1 MANPDNL
8 PQLPKNQSAISTNG
22 VVSRDWYRFFLNLVN
37 KVNAGGGGGNGTGT
51 VTSVAV
57 SGGTTGLTTSGG
69 PITTNGT
76 ITLSG
81 KLNIAS
87 GGTNATTAAGAL
99 TSLGAYPASNPNGY
113 TNNTGTVTSVGATA
127 PAFLTVTGS
136 PITTNGTLAF
146 SYSGTALP
154 IANGGTNGTTAPD
167 ARANLGAAQSGANTD
182 ITSVTL
188 TSGTITTAPSSSND
202 IVNKSYVDSIAS
214 GFNFH
219 QACNYATTVALPANT
234 YNNGSSGVGATLTA
248 NANGTLTID
257 GYTFV
262 SGDVGKRILV
272 KDESAGANNGIYTLT
287 QAGTVSLPYILTR
300 ATDFDSA
307 GAGVDQIDQGDLM
320 LVISGTDNSNTSW
333 VQQTPLPITV
343 GTTALVFIEFAAT
356 QTYTAGTGL
365 TLTTNQF
372 SITNIGTAGT
382 YGSASVVPVLTT
394 NAQGQVTSVT
404 NTTIAI
410 SGSAVS
416 GNISGSAG
424 NVTGVVAVLNGGTG
438 QTTYTDGQLLIG
450 NSTGN
455 TLTKSTL
462 TAGSGIS
469 ITNGAGSITID
480 ATNAGAVTSVT
491 GTSPVVSSGGA
502 TPNISLASGYGDTQN
517 PYASKTANHFL
528 AAPNGTAG
536 VPTFRAVVAADI
548 PTLNQNTTG
557 QAGSVANALTA
568 GTGLLYSAGTTYDG
582 SAAITINN
590 TAPMVYPGAGVPNST
605 GTAWGTSYTTT
616 GSGTVLALA
625 TSPNFTTPIL
635 GTPQSGNFSAGSF
648 TWPTFNQNTTGTADN
663 VTGTVAIANGGTGQ
677 TTANPAFNALA
688 PTTTKG
694 DLIVSNGTANVR
706 QAVGTDTYVLTAD
719 STTATG
725 IKWAA
730 SSGSGA
736 TISNDTTTATNL
748 YPTFAAATSGSL
760 TTIYTG
766 NTKLLYKPST
776 GELTSSEV
784 VASNG
789 IFVNSQTVSANYTV
803 PAGSTA
809 ISGGPITVASG
820 VAVTV
825 ASGAR
830 WVTI

>member
-1 MANPDNL
+1 MPNPDNN

-37 KVNAGGGGGNGTGT
+37 RVNEGGGGNGTGT
-51 VTSVAV
+51 VTSVNV

-81 KLNIAS
+81 VLKVAN

-202 IVNKSYVDSIAS
+202 IVNKSYADSIAS

-219 QACNYATTVALPANT
+219 QACNYATTAALPANT

-394 NAQGQVTSVT
+394 NAQGQVTAVT

-424 NVTGVVAVLNGGTG
+424 NVTGVVGVLNGGTG
-438 QTTYTDGQLLIG
+438 QTSYTDGQLLIG

-462 TAGSGIS
+462 TAGTGIS

-536 VPTFRAVVAADI
+536 VPTFRAVVPADI

-568 GTGLLYSAGTTYDG
+568 GTGLLYSTGTTYDG

-590 TAPMVYPGAGVPNST
+590 TAPMVYPGAGIPNST

-616 GSGTVLALA
+616 GSGTVVALA

-635 GTPQSGNFSAGSF
+635 GTPQSGNFSVGSF
-648 TWPTFNQNTTGTADN
+648 TWPTFNQNTTGTAGN
-663 VTGTVAIANGGTGQ
+663 VTGVVAIANGGTGQ
-677 TTANPAFNALA
+677 TTAVAAFDALSPA
-688 PTTTKG
+688 TTKG
-694 DLIVSNGTANVR
+694 DLIVSDGTDNVR
-706 QAVGTDTYVLTAD
+706 QAVGTNNFVLTAD

-725 IKWAA
+725 VKWAA
-730 SSGSGA
+730 AGGSL
-736 TISNDTTTATNL
+736 TVSNDTTTATNL
-748 YPTFAAATSGSL
+748 YPTFADTTSGSL

-766 NTKLLYKPST
+766 NAKLLYKPST
-776 GELTSSEV
+776 GELTSPEV
-784 VASNG
+784 IASNG
-789 IFVNSQTVSANYTV
+789 IFVNSQTVSSNYTIA
-803 PAGSTA
+803 AGN
-809 ISGGPITVASG
+809 SGMSAGTITVSSG
-820 VAVTV
+820 VTVTLS
-825 ASGAR
+825 SGSR
-830 WVTI
+830 WVVV

>member
-1 MANPDNL
+1 MANPDNK

-22 VVSRDWYRFFLNLVN
+22 VVSRDWYRFFLNLLN
-37 KVNAGGGGGNGTGT
+37 TVNAGGGGNGTGT
-51 VTSVAV
+51 VTSVNV

-99 TSLGAYPASNPNGY
+99 TNLGAYPASNPDGY

-219 QACNYATTVALPANT
+219 QACNYATTAALPANT
-234 YNNGSSGVGATLTA
+234 YNNGASGVGATLTA

-307 GAGVDQIDQGDLM
+307 GTGVDQIDQGDLM

-372 SITNIGTAGT
+372 SISNIGTAGT

-438 QTTYTDGQLLIG
+438 QTSYVDGELLIG

-462 TAGSGIS
+462 TAGTGIS
-469 ITNGAGSITID
+469 ITNGAGSITIN

-536 VPTFRAVVAADI
+536 VPTFRAVVATDI

-568 GTGLLYSAGTTYDG
+568 GTGLLYSTGTTYDG

-590 TAPMVYPGAGVPNST
+590 TAPMVYPGAGIPNST

-616 GSGTVLALA
+616 GSGTVLALS

-635 GTPQSGNFSAGSF
+635 GTPQSGNFSVGSF
-648 TWPTFNQNTTGTADN
+648 TWPTFNQNTTGTAGN
-663 VTGTVAIANGGTGQ
+663 VTGVVAIANGGTGQ
-677 TTANPAFNALA
+677 TTAVAAFDALSPA
-688 PTTTKG
+688 TTKG
-694 DLIVSNGTANVR
+694 DLIVSNGTDNVR
-706 QAVGTDTYVLTAD
+706 QAVGTDTFVLTAD

-725 IKWAA
+725 VKWAA
-730 SSGSGA
+730 STGSGA
-736 TISNDTTTATNL
+736 TITNDTTTATNL

-776 GELTSSEV
+776 GELTSPEV

-789 IFVNSQTVSANYTV
+789 IFVNSQTVSTNYTIA
-803 PAGSTA
+803 AGN
-809 ISGGPITVASG
+809 SGMSAGIITVANG
-820 VAVTV
+820 VTV
-825 ASGAR
+825 TLSSGSR
-830 WVTI
+830 WVVV

>member
-1 MANPDNL
+1 MPNSDNL

-22 VVSRDWYRFFLNLVN
+22 VVSRDWYRFFLNLLN
-37 KVNAGGGGGNGTGT
+37 KVNEGGGGGNGTGT

-57 SGGTTGLTTSGG
+57 SGGSTGLTTTGG

-76 ITLSG
+76 IVLSG
-81 KLNIAS
+81 TVNVSNGGTGASTAATARTNLGVPSLTGSGAS
-87 GGTNATTAAGAL
+87 GTWGINVTGTAA
-99 TSLGAYPASNPNGY
+99 N
-113 TNNTGTVTSVGATA
+113 V
-127 PAFLTVTGS
+127 
-136 PITTNGTLAF
+136 
-146 SYSGTALP
+146 SGVVAV
-154 IANGGTNGTTAPD
+154 ANGGTGASTASG
-167 ARANLGAAQSGANTD
+167 ARANLDAAQSGANTD

-188 TSGTITTAPSSSND
+188 TSGTITTSPSSSND

-214 GFNFH
+214 GVNFH
-219 QACNYATTVALPANT
+219 QACNYATTAALAANT
-234 YNNGSSGVGATLTA
+234 YDNGSSGVGATLTA

-287 QAGTVSLPYILTR
+287 QAGAVSLPYILTR

-307 GAGVDQIDQGDLM
+307 GTGVDQIDQGDLM

-372 SITNIGTAGT
+372 SIGNIGTAGT
-382 YGSASVVPVLTT
+382 YGSASAVPVLTT

-416 GNISGSAG
+416 GNISGSAD
-424 NVTGVVAVLNGGTG
+424 NVTGVVGVANGGTG
-438 QTTYTDGQLLIG
+438 LSSTPANGELDIGDGVGFTRARLSAGLNVLIV
-450 NSTGN
+450 N
-455 TLTKSTL
+455 TP
-462 TAGSGIS
+462 GCIS
-469 ITNGAGSITID
+469 ISVP
-480 ATNAGAVTSVT
+480 NAGVAAVTA
-491 GTSPVVSSGGA
+491 TSPVLSSG
-502 TPNISLASGYGDTQN
+502 TTVRDISLDSGYGDIQN
-517 PYASKTANHFL
+517 PYASKTANYFL

-536 VPTFRAVVAADI
+536 VPTFRTIVAADI

-557 QAGSVANALTA
+557 TA
-568 GTGLLYSAGTTYDG
+568 G
-582 SAAITINN
+582 
-590 TAPMVYPGAGVPNST
+590 
-605 GTAWGTSYTTT
+605 
-616 GSGTVLALA
+616 
-625 TSPNFTTPIL
+625 
-635 GTPQSGNFSAGSF
+635 
-648 TWPTFNQNTTGTADN
+648 N
-663 VTGTVAIANGGTGQ
+663 VTGVVAIANGGTGQ
-677 TTANPAFNALA
+677 SSAVAAFNALA

-706 QAVGTDTYVLTAD
+706 QAVGIDSYVLTAD

-725 IKWAA
+725 VKWAA
-730 SSGSGA
+730 GGGGGSL

-760 TTIYTG
+760 STIYTG
-766 NTKLLYKPST
+766 DAKLLYKPST
-776 GELTSSEV
+776 GELTSPEV

-789 IFVNSQTVSANYTV
+789 MFVNNQTISTNYTI

-820 VAVTV
+820 IAVTV
-825 ASGAR
+825 SSGAR
-830 WVTI
+830 WVNV